1 MLLLVLG
8 LIGGVGYGAYYYY
21 KDTQARIAILT
32 ENSAKLEQAANTQ
45 KQTIDTL
52 VEDAAKYRELNKELN
67 TKLEAANEYKNTL
80 IDKLRKHD
88 LAKLSLQKPGM
99 VEKRINN
106 GTKRLFES
114 LEKLTSIPAD
124 GDTSSKQWM
133 QLLKNPL
140 KQIEIKT
147 VEVERV
153 IPTQNRPRAVSLNDI
168 YFYVVTEQNFEEFKN
183 RFVKENGDL
192 VGYVLS
198 VRDYETLALNMADI
212 KRYIQQQKE
221 IIIYYEKAV
230 EPKPKEEKD
239 KE

>member
-1 MLLLVLG
+1 MIKIYMLLLVLG
-8 LIGGVGYGAYYYY
+8 LIGGVGYGAYCYY
-21 KDTQARIAILT
+21 KDTQARIAVLT

-124 GDTSSKQWM
+124 GDTS
-133 QLLKNPL
+133 
-140 KQIEIKT
+140 
-147 VEVERV
+147 
-153 IPTQNRPRAVSLNDI
+153 
-168 YFYVVTEQNFEEFKN
+168 
-183 RFVKENGDL
+183 
-192 VGYVLS
+192 
-198 VRDYETLALNMADI
+198 
-212 KRYIQQQKE
+212 
-221 IIIYYEKAV
+221 
-230 EPKPKEEKD
+230 PK
-239 KE
+239 

>member
-1 MLLLVLG
+1 MIKIYILVVVLG
-8 LIGGVGYGAYYYY
+8 LVGGVVYGGFYYY
-21 KDTQARIAILT
+21 KDTQARIAVLT

-88 LAKLSLQKPGM
+88 LAKLSLQKPGL

-124 GDTSSKQWM
+124 GDTS
-133 QLLKNPL
+133 
-140 KQIEIKT
+140 
-147 VEVERV
+147 
-153 IPTQNRPRAVSLNDI
+153 
-168 YFYVVTEQNFEEFKN
+168 
-183 RFVKENGDL
+183 
-192 VGYVLS
+192 
-198 VRDYETLALNMADI
+198 
-212 KRYIQQQKE
+212 
-221 IIIYYEKAV
+221 
-230 EPKPKEEKD
+230 PK
-239 KE
+239 